1 MQPGMADTVSHQRRA
16 THWIS
21 AGRTSVPYQ
30 GLPTNRHIQLTESDM
45 QAIREQIPGV
55 RFLSSETPVGSFRQ
69 SDTLVSYQRR
79 SANFSVY
86 GVADEY
92 FDIKANV
99 DFPGGRKLN
108 PLDAEEI
115 GRASC
120 RE

>member
-1 MQPGMADTVSHQRRA
+1 
-16 THWIS
+16 
-21 AGRTSVPYQ
+21 
-30 GLPTNRHIQLTESDM
+30 M
-45 QAIREQIPGV
+45 QAIGELIPVV
-55 RFLSSETPVGSFRQ
+55 RFLSIETPVGSFRQ

-108 PLDAEEI
+108 PLDAEDRRKVVAI
-115 GRASC
+115 GTLVEQELFAT
-120 RE
+120 RESPIGKALNLNGMQVTVVGVLYDSGREG